1 MTVYAHRAN
10 FYRLLVGKEN
20 KANLRK
26 SLKKIYTKKEIK
38 AEKKEIKTE
47 IKNDKHEEIG

>member
-1 MTVYAHRAN
+1 MTVYAHRTN

-20 KANLRK
+20 KVNLRK
-26 SLKKIYTKKEIK
+26 SLKKLYSKKEIK
-38 AEKKEIKTE
+38 EKKKEIKTE